1 MLEKLFRIIPEKAC
15 YDLVDFLQLPP
26 IRRKLVFSRFPNNDS
41 MKFLLILQFWQL
53 FKYAELT
60 EVVR

>member
-26 IRRKLVFSRFPNNDS
+26 IRGKLVFSRFPNNDS
-41 MKFLLILQFWQL
+41 MKHLLILQLWHL

>member
-1 MLEKLFRIIPEKAC
+1 MLEKLFRIIPAKAC
-15 YDLVDFLQLPP
+15 YDLVDFFQLPP

-41 MKFLLILQFWQL
+41 MKHLLIVQL
-53 FKYAELT
+53 WHLFEHAELT